1 MAPLAPAR
9 PKGGLRPAQL
19 YGMRTSLAVE
29 RTATG
34 GMAQ

>member
-1 MAPLAPAR
+1 MKNSTARTPA
-9 PKGGLRPAQL
+9 GGLRPAPF